1 MNKLKTEIK
10 WAILF
15 SLVMIAWMFAEKS
28 LGWHDENIADHA
40 TLTNFFAIPAIAVY
54 VLALMDKKKND
65 LQGVM
70 SYKQGIL
77 SGLWITLFIAVLS
90 PLTQYIISQWVTPD
104 YFTNVIQH
112 AVETGQMTIED
123 AESYFNL
130 QSYMI
135 QSLTG
140 AILMGVITTLI
151 VAFFVRSKAK
161 RASTYS

>member
-161 RASTYS
+161 RASTYF